1 MPSPQS
7 PRRRA
12 LILALPAAGCALAL
26 APGAALASRAEADEA
41 ALRLTG
47 GARPKDGKV
56 RLKLPEIADSGATV
70 PFTVSVDHPMAPDN
84 YVKAIHVLAHD
95 NPAPQVAS
103 FHFTPTG
110 KAEVSGRLR
119 LARSQ
124 EVRAVA
130 LLSDGSAWET
140 RREVKVTVGGCGG

>member
-1 MPSPQS
+1 M
-7 PRRRA
+7 
-12 LILALPAAGCALAL
+12 AGGALAL
-26 APGAALASRAEADEA
+26 LPRTALASRAEADEA

-47 GARPKDGKV
+47 GLKPRDGKV
-56 RLKLPEIADSGATV
+56 HLKLPEIADNGNTV
-70 PFTVSVDHPMAPDN
+70 PFTVWVDHPMVPEN
-84 YVKAIHVLAHD
+84 YVKAIHILAHD
-95 NPAPQVAS
+95 NPLPQVAS
-103 FHFTPTG
+103 FHFTATG

-119 LARSQ
+119 LARTQ

>member
-1 MPSPQS
+1 MPPVSQP
-7 PRRRA
+7 RRA
-12 LILALPAAGCALAL
+12 LVIGLPVAGCALAL
-26 APGAALASRAEADEA
+26 GRPGAALASRAEADGA
-41 ALRLTG
+41 AARLTG
-47 GARPKDGKV
+47 GVRPQAGKV
-56 RLKLPEIADSGATV
+56 SLKLPEIADNGATV
-70 PFTVSVDHPMAPDN
+70 PFTVSVDHPMAPGN
-84 YVKAIHVLAHD
+84 YVREVHILATD

-124 EVRAVA
+124 EVRAIA
-130 LLSDGSAWET
+130 LLSDGSAWEA